1 LCLFNKLQITI
12 KAIQNWHSIISN
24 SIISNS
30 QIVFLFFMKKHYSL
44 FCTLFAAFMAMPVC
58 AQNSAVPAAGQ
69 ANMLKAADD
78 AKHKVVVIDED
89 FSGFTDGTEDK
100 PSTAT
105 ILDDMGNFVN
115 KSALKPYSE
124 ALSYK
129 QWGGAGIFSAG
140 GCLAIANGMFLN
152 TPAGDMSGEVTLT
165 FRARLSKAGGS
176 TTLNALKLMFISRS
190 SILDYEVKY
199 YNLTDEWQTFT
210 YTSTLGDFEHS
221 GFQFYSMYAS
231 NIILVDDI
239 RLEQT
244 RTSIPAPKVHEA
256 ENMTDTSFKAVWNK
270 SIEADHY
277 LLSVFTKNESNEL
290 MTVSEGFDN
299 IKADDKGNIDA
310 ASPNYPEGWEFA
322 WKDDD
327 LSNHIAKGEGPG
339 TGNKQAVRL
348 IDTGDAITTPYCP
361 EGIKSLKFWVKAE
374 ANDGQPKFSS
384 IMFTVNFGKGVYTVD
399 NYINIPDMFT
409 PEHRNGY
416 YFDLTET
423 LSAFDK
429 IYSVKIEYIREEDD
443 KTTILFDDFSYTT
456 NKPTTYNYVLK
467 DQKVEQQDN
476 EDGTVGFE
484 VNGLD
489 PDTDYTYSVKSV
501 NSDFTSAASDEQEVY
516 AVSIPTALP
525 ATNITANSY
534 TANWTS
540 HKKVDFYRVDQLQQ
554 TVIDK
559 DTKDYVMLDEDF
571 SKVTSKLT
579 EADLLDGDGFYEEG
593 ERTSGYMPLDDITKI
608 AGWKASSTVRVN
620 GWLGGNEAKQ
630 GSGTIAGA
638 IVTPTIDLSHNEGAC
653 NISLRVWGSEGD
665 WLIIQGS
672 NPASLATIEFPKG
685 GGIVE
690 KTITMPLCTSKEQ
703 LTFYSNNYKVFLI
716 DYIKITQDVKAGDK
730 VTTITG
736 SVLTED
742 ADTKS
747 MVMTNPGF
755 SDGHDVLYRVTAMRY
770 DKDSQ
775 ESHKYYSTST
785 PSDLMLVKN
794 PNPSGI
800 GSVEAAAENVAGV
813 EGGIVVN
820 AANAT
825 TVNVFNLSGQL
836 VASKACG
843 NGHAFVS
850 VAPGVYVVK
859 TNSTAAKVVVK

>member
-1 LCLFNKLQITI
+1 
-12 KAIQNWHSIISN
+12 
-24 SIISNS
+24 
-30 QIVFLFFMKKHYSL
+30 MKKHYSL
-44 FCTLFAAFMAMPVC
+44 FCTMFAAFMAMPVC

-89 FSGFTDGTEDK
+89 FSGFTDGTEDN

-105 ILDDMGNFVN
+105 ILDDMDNFVN

-129 QWGGAGIFSAG
+129 EWGGHGLFSAG

-190 SILDYEVKY
+190 SLLDYEVKFY
-199 YNLTDEWQTFT
+199 SLTDEWQTFT

-221 GFQFYSMYAS
+221 GFQFLSMYDS
-231 NIILVDDI
+231 NIVLVDDI

-310 ASPNYPEGWEFA
+310 ASPNYPDGWEFA

-327 LSNHIAKGEGPG
+327 LSNHIAKGEGAG
-339 TGNKQAVRL
+339 KDNKQAVRL

-501 NSDFTSAASDEQEVY
+501 NSDFTSVASDEQEVY

-571 SKVTSKLT
+571 SKVTSSLT
-579 EADLLDGDGFYEEG
+579 EADLLKGSYDEG

-843 NGHAFVS
+843 NGHAFMS

>member
-1 LCLFNKLQITI
+1 
-12 KAIQNWHSIISN
+12 
-24 SIISNS
+24 
-30 QIVFLFFMKKHYSL
+30 MKKHYSL

-89 FSGFTDGTEDK
+89 FSGFTDGTEDN

-105 ILDDMGNFVN
+105 ILDDMDNFVN

-129 QWGGAGIFSAG
+129 EWGGHGLFSAG

-190 SILDYEVKY
+190 SLVDYEVKF

-310 ASPNYPEGWEFA
+310 TSPNYPEGWEFA

-327 LSNHIAKGEGPG
+327 LSNHIAKGEGAG

-374 ANDGQPKFSS
+374 ANDGQPKYSS
-384 IMFTVNFGKGVYTVD
+384 ILFTVNFGKGVYTVD
-399 NYINIPDMFT
+399 NYIDIPTMFA
-409 PEHRNGY
+409 PAKRDGY

-571 SKVTSKLT
+571 SKVTSSFT
-579 EADLLDGDGFYEEG
+579 EADLLKGSYDEG

-843 NGHAFVS
+843 NGHAFMS

>member
-1 LCLFNKLQITI
+1 
-12 KAIQNWHSIISN
+12 
-24 SIISNS
+24 
-30 QIVFLFFMKKHYSL
+30 MKKHYSL

-89 FSGFTDGTEDK
+89 FSGFTDGTEDN

-105 ILDDMGNFVN
+105 MLDDMGNFVN

-190 SILDYEVKY
+190 SLVDYEVKF

-210 YTSTLGDFEHS
+210 YTSTLGEFEHS

-239 RLEQT
+239 RLEQVK
-244 RTSIPAPKVHEA
+244 TSIPAPKVQEA

-277 LLSVFTKNESNEL
+277 LLSVFTKNESKEL

-310 ASPNYPEGWEFA
+310 TSPNYPEGWEFA
-322 WKDDD
+322 WKDND
-327 LSNHIAKGEGPG
+327 LSNHIAKGEGAG
-339 TGNKQAVRL
+339 TDNKQAVRL

-374 ANDGQPKFSS
+374 ANDGQPKYSS
-384 IMFTVNFGKGVYTVD
+384 ILFTVNFGKGVYTVD
-399 NYINIPDMFT
+399 NYIDIPTMFA
-409 PEHRNGY
+409 PAKRDGY

-501 NSDFTSAASDEQEVY
+501 NSVFTSAASDEQEVY

-571 SKVTSKLT
+571 SKVTSSLT
-579 EADLLDGDGFYEEG
+579 EADLLKGFYDEG
-593 ERTSGYMPLDDITKI
+593 ERTSGYMPLDDITHI

>member
-1 LCLFNKLQITI
+1 
-12 KAIQNWHSIISN
+12 
-24 SIISNS
+24 
-30 QIVFLFFMKKHYSL
+30 MKKHYSL

-89 FSGFTDGTEDK
+89 FSGFTDGMEDN

-176 TTLNALKLMFISRS
+176 TTLNALKLMFLSRS
-190 SILDYEVKY
+190 SILDYEVKFY
-199 YNLTDEWQTFT
+199 DLTDEWQTFT
-210 YTSTLGDFEHS
+210 YTSTLGQFEHS

-327 LSNHIAKGEGPG
+327 LSNHIAKGEGSG

-467 DQKVEQQDN
+467 DKEVEQQDN

-501 NSDFTSAASDEQEVY
+501 NSDFTSVASDEQEVY

-571 SKVTSKLT
+571 SKVTSSLT
-579 EADLLDGDGFYEEG
+579 EADLLKGSYDEG
-593 ERTSGYMPLDDITKI
+593 ERTSGYMPLDDITHI

-859 TNSTAAKVVVK
+859 TNSTTAKVVVK

>member
-1 LCLFNKLQITI
+1 
-12 KAIQNWHSIISN
+12 
-24 SIISNS
+24 
-30 QIVFLFFMKKHYSL
+30 MKKHYSL

-89 FSGFTDGTEDK
+89 FSGFTDGTEDN

-105 ILDDMGNFVN
+105 ILDDMDNFVN

-129 QWGGAGIFSAG
+129 EWGGHGLFSAG

-190 SILDYEVKY
+190 SLVDYEVKFY
-199 YNLTDEWQTFT
+199 SLTDEWQTFT

-221 GFQFYSMYAS
+221 GFQFLSMYDS
-231 NIILVDDI
+231 NIVLVDDI

-244 RTSIPAPKVHEA
+244 RTSIPAPKVQEA

-277 LLSVFTKNESNEL
+277 LLSVFTKNESKEL

-310 ASPNYPEGWEFA
+310 TSPNYPEGWEFA
-322 WKDDD
+322 WKDND
-327 LSNHIAKGEGPG
+327 LSNHIAKGEGAG

-374 ANDGQPKFSS
+374 ANDGQPKYSS
-384 IMFTVNFGKGVYTVD
+384 ILFTVNFGKGVYTVD
-399 NYINIPDMFT
+399 NYIDIPTMFA
-409 PEHRNGY
+409 PAKRDGY

-467 DQKVEQQDN
+467 DQEVEQQDN

-501 NSDFTSAASDEQEVY
+501 NSVFTSAASDEQEVY

-571 SKVTSKLT
+571 SKVTSSFT
-579 EADLLDGDGFYEEG
+579 EADLLDGFYEAD

-747 MVMTNPGF
+747 MVMTNPSF

-843 NGHAFVS
+843 NGYAFVS

>member
-1 LCLFNKLQITI
+1 
-12 KAIQNWHSIISN
+12 
-24 SIISNS
+24 
-30 QIVFLFFMKKHYSL
+30 MKKHYSL

-89 FSGFTDGTEDK
+89 FSGFTDGTEDN

-140 GCLAIANGMFLN
+140 GCLAITNGMFLN

-416 YFDLTET
+416 SFDLTET

-571 SKVTSKLT
+571 SKVTSSLT
-579 EADLLDGDGFYEEG
+579 EADLLKGSYDEG

>member
-1 LCLFNKLQITI
+1 
-12 KAIQNWHSIISN
+12 
-24 SIISNS
+24 
-30 QIVFLFFMKKHYSL
+30 MKKHYSL

-78 AKHKVVVIDED
+78 AKHKVVVINED
-89 FSGFTDGTEDK
+89 FSGFTDGTEDN
-100 PSTAT
+100 PSTTT

-327 LSNHIAKGEGPG
+327 LSNHIANGEGPG

-467 DQKVEQQDN
+467 DQEVEQQDN

-571 SKVTSKLT
+571 SKVTSSLT
-579 EADLLDGDGFYEEG
+579 EADLLEGFYDEG

>member
-1 LCLFNKLQITI
+1 
-12 KAIQNWHSIISN
+12 
-24 SIISNS
+24 
-30 QIVFLFFMKKHYSL
+30 MKKHYSL

-89 FSGFTDGTEDK
+89 FSGFTDGMEDN

-190 SILDYEVKY
+190 SLVDYEVKF

-210 YTSTLGDFEHS
+210 YTSTLGEFEHS

-244 RTSIPAPKVHEA
+244 RTSIPAPKVQEA

-310 ASPNYPEGWEFA
+310 TSPNYPEGWEFA
-322 WKDDD
+322 WKDND
-327 LSNHIAKGEGPG
+327 LSNHIAKGEGAG
-339 TGNKQAVRL
+339 TDNKQAVRL
-348 IDTGDAITTPYCP
+348 IDTGDAITTPYCS

-374 ANDGQPKFSS
+374 ANDGQPKYSS
-384 IMFTVNFGKGVYTVD
+384 ILFTVNFGKGVYTVD
-399 NYINIPDMFT
+399 NYIDIPTMFA
-409 PEHRNGY
+409 PAKRDGY

-501 NSDFTSAASDEQEVY
+501 NSDFTSVASDEQEVY

-571 SKVTSKLT
+571 SKVTSSLT
-579 EADLLDGDGFYEEG
+579 EADLLKGSYDEG

>member
-1 LCLFNKLQITI
+1 
-12 KAIQNWHSIISN
+12 
-24 SIISNS
+24 
-30 QIVFLFFMKKHYSL
+30 MKKHYSL

-89 FSGFTDGTEDK
+89 FSGFTDGTEDN

-105 ILDDMGNFVN
+105 ILDDMDNFVN

-129 QWGGAGIFSAG
+129 EWGGHGLFSAG

-190 SILDYEVKY
+190 SLLDYEVKFY
-199 YNLTDEWQTFT
+199 SLTDEWQTFT

-221 GFQFYSMYAS
+221 GFQFLSMYDS
-231 NIILVDDI
+231 NIVLVDDI
-239 RLEQT
+239 RLGQT

-310 ASPNYPEGWEFA
+310 TSPNYPEGWEFA

-327 LSNHIAKGEGPG
+327 LSNHIAKGEGAG

-374 ANDGQPKFSS
+374 ANDGQPKYSS
-384 IMFTVNFGKGVYTVD
+384 ILFTVNFGKGVYTVD
-399 NYINIPDMFT
+399 NYIDIPTMFA
-409 PEHRNGY
+409 PAKRDGY

-571 SKVTSKLT
+571 SKVTSSFT
-579 EADLLDGDGFYEEG
+579 EADLLDGFYEEG
-593 ERTSGYMPLDDITKI
+593 ERTSGYMPLDDITHI

>member
-1 LCLFNKLQITI
+1 
-12 KAIQNWHSIISN
+12 
-24 SIISNS
+24 
-30 QIVFLFFMKKHYSL
+30 MKKHYSL

-89 FSGFTDGTEDK
+89 FSGFTDGTEDN

-176 TTLNALKLMFISRS
+176 TTLNALKLMFLSRS
-190 SILDYEVKY
+190 SILDYEVKFY
-199 YNLTDEWQTFT
+199 DLTDEWQTFT
-210 YTSTLGDFEHS
+210 YTSTLGQFEHS

-310 ASPNYPEGWEFA
+310 TSPNYPEGWEFA
-322 WKDDD
+322 WKDND
-327 LSNHIAKGEGPG
+327 LSNHIAKGEGAG
-339 TGNKQAVRL
+339 TDNKQAVRL

-374 ANDGQPKFSS
+374 ANDGQPKYSS
-384 IMFTVNFGKGVYTVD
+384 ILFTVNFGKGVYTVD
-399 NYINIPDMFT
+399 NYIDIPTMFA
-409 PEHRNGY
+409 PAKRDGY

-501 NSDFTSAASDEQEVY
+501 NSDFTSVASDEQEVY

-571 SKVTSKLT
+571 SKVTSSLT
-579 EADLLDGDGFYEEG
+579 EADLLDGFYDEG

-747 MVMTNPGF
+747 MVMTNPSF

>member
-1 LCLFNKLQITI
+1 
-12 KAIQNWHSIISN
+12 
-24 SIISNS
+24 
-30 QIVFLFFMKKHYSL
+30 MKKHYSL

-58 AQNSAVPAAGQ
+58 AQNSAVPADGQ

-89 FSGFTDGTEDK
+89 FSGFTDGTEDN

-190 SILDYEVKY
+190 SLVDYEVKF

-210 YTSTLGDFEHS
+210 YTSTLGEFEHS

-244 RTSIPAPKVHEA
+244 RTSIPAPKVQEA

-310 ASPNYPEGWEFA
+310 TSPNYPEGWEFA
-322 WKDDD
+322 WKDND

-374 ANDGQPKFSS
+374 ANDGQPKYSS
-384 IMFTVNFGKGVYTVD
+384 ILFTVNFGKGVYTVD
-399 NYINIPDMFT
+399 NYIDIPTMFA
-409 PEHRNGY
+409 PAKRDGY

-456 NKPTTYNYVLK
+456 YKPTTYNYVLK

-571 SKVTSKLT
+571 SKVTSSFT
-579 EADLLDGDGFYEEG
+579 EADLLDGFYEEG

>member
-1 LCLFNKLQITI
+1 
-12 KAIQNWHSIISN
+12 
-24 SIISNS
+24 
-30 QIVFLFFMKKHYSL
+30 MKKHYSL
-44 FCTLFAAFMAMPVC
+44 FCTLFAAFMAIPVC
-58 AQNSAVPAAGQ
+58 AQNSAVPADGQ

-78 AKHKVVVIDED
+78 AKHKVVVINED
-89 FSGFTDGTEDK
+89 FSGFTDGTEDN
-100 PSTAT
+100 PFNTT

-140 GCLAIANGMFLN
+140 GCLAITNGMFLN

-210 YTSTLGDFEHS
+210 YTSTLGEFEHS

-327 LSNHIAKGEGPG
+327 LSNHIAKGEGAG
-339 TGNKQAVRL
+339 KDNKQAVRL

-501 NSDFTSAASDEQEVY
+501 NSDFTSVASDEQEVY

-571 SKVTSKLT
+571 SKVTSSLT
-579 EADLLDGDGFYEEG
+579 EADLLKGSYDEG

-843 NGHAFVS
+843 NGHAFMS

>member
-1 LCLFNKLQITI
+1 
-12 KAIQNWHSIISN
+12 
-24 SIISNS
+24 
-30 QIVFLFFMKKHYSL
+30 MKKHYSL

-78 AKHKVVVIDED
+78 AKHKVVVINED
-89 FSGFTDGTEDK
+89 FSGFTDGTEDN

-105 ILDDMGNFVN
+105 MLDDMGNFVN

-190 SILDYEVKY
+190 SLVDYEVKF

-210 YTSTLGDFEHS
+210 YTSTLGEFEHS

-244 RTSIPAPKVHEA
+244 RTSIPAPKVQEA
-256 ENMTDTSFKAVWNK
+256 EDMTDTSFKAVWNK

-277 LLSVFTKNESNEL
+277 LLSVFTKNESKEL

-310 ASPNYPEGWEFA
+310 TSPNYPEGWEFA
-322 WKDDD
+322 WKDND
-327 LSNHIAKGEGPG
+327 LSNHIAKGEGAG
-339 TGNKQAVRL
+339 TDNKQAVRL
-348 IDTGDAITTPYCP
+348 IDTGDAITTPYCS

-374 ANDGQPKFSS
+374 ANDGQPKYSS
-384 IMFTVNFGKGVYTVD
+384 ILFTVNFGKGVYTVD
-399 NYINIPDMFT
+399 NYIDIPTMFA
-409 PEHRNGY
+409 PAKRDGY

-501 NSDFTSAASDEQEVY
+501 NSDFTSVASDEQEVY

-534 TANWTS
+534 TTNWTS

-571 SKVTSKLT
+571 SKVTSSLT
-579 EADLLDGDGFYEEG
+579 EADLLKGSYDEG

>member
-1 LCLFNKLQITI
+1 
-12 KAIQNWHSIISN
+12 
-24 SIISNS
+24 
-30 QIVFLFFMKKHYSL
+30 MKKHYSL

-89 FSGFTDGTEDK
+89 FSGFTDGTEDN

-105 ILDDMGNFVN
+105 ILDDMDNFVN

-129 QWGGAGIFSAG
+129 EWGGHGLFSAG

-190 SILDYEVKY
+190 SLVDYEVKFY
-199 YNLTDEWQTFT
+199 SLTDEWQTFT

-221 GFQFYSMYAS
+221 GFQFLSMYDS
-231 NIILVDDI
+231 NIVLVDDI

-244 RTSIPAPKVHEA
+244 RTSIPAPKVQEA

-277 LLSVFTKNESNEL
+277 LLSVFTKNESKEL

-310 ASPNYPEGWEFA
+310 TSPNYPEGWEFA
-322 WKDDD
+322 WKDND
-327 LSNHIAKGEGPG
+327 LSNHIAKGEGAG

-374 ANDGQPKFSS
+374 ANDGQPKYSS
-384 IMFTVNFGKGVYTVD
+384 ILFTVNFGKGVYTVD
-399 NYINIPDMFT
+399 NYIDIPTMFA
-409 PEHRNGY
+409 PAKRDGY

-467 DQKVEQQDN
+467 DQEVEQQDN

-501 NSDFTSAASDEQEVY
+501 NSVFTSAASDEQEVY

-571 SKVTSKLT
+571 SKVTSSFT
-579 EADLLDGDGFYEEG
+579 EADLLDGFYEAD

-800 GSVEAAAENVAGV
+800 GSVEAAAEDVAGV

>member
-1 LCLFNKLQITI
+1 
-12 KAIQNWHSIISN
+12 
-24 SIISNS
+24 
-30 QIVFLFFMKKHYSL
+30 MKKHYSL

-58 AQNSAVPAAGQ
+58 AQNSAVPADGQ

-89 FSGFTDGTEDK
+89 FSGFTDGTEDN

-140 GCLAIANGMFLN
+140 GCLAITNGMFLN

-176 TTLNALKLMFISRS
+176 TTLNALKLMFLSRS
-190 SILDYEVKY
+190 SILDYEVKFY
-199 YNLTDEWQTFT
+199 DLTDEWQTFT
-210 YTSTLGDFEHS
+210 YTSTLGQFEHS

-310 ASPNYPEGWEFA
+310 TSPNYPEGWEFA
-322 WKDDD
+322 WKDND
-327 LSNHIAKGEGPG
+327 LSNHIAKGEGAG
-339 TGNKQAVRL
+339 TDNKQAVRL
-348 IDTGDAITTPYCP
+348 IDTSDAITTPYCP

-571 SKVTSKLT
+571 SKVTSSLT
-579 EADLLDGDGFYEEG
+579 EADLLDGFYEEG

>member
-1 LCLFNKLQITI
+1 
-12 KAIQNWHSIISN
+12 
-24 SIISNS
+24 
-30 QIVFLFFMKKHYSL
+30 MKKHYSL

-89 FSGFTDGTEDK
+89 FSGFTDGTEDN

-105 ILDDMGNFVN
+105 ILDDMDNFVN

-129 QWGGAGIFSAG
+129 EWGGHGLFSAG

-190 SILDYEVKY
+190 SLVDYEVKFY
-199 YNLTDEWQTFT
+199 SLTDEWQTFT

-221 GFQFYSMYAS
+221 GFQFLSMYDS

-244 RTSIPAPKVHEA
+244 RTSIPAPKVQEA

-277 LLSVFTKNESNEL
+277 LLSVFTKNESKEL

-322 WKDDD
+322 WKDND
-327 LSNHIAKGEGPG
+327 LSNHIAKGEGAG
-339 TGNKQAVRL
+339 TDNKQAVRL

-374 ANDGQPKFSS
+374 ANDGQPKYSS
-384 IMFTVNFGKGVYTVD
+384 ILFTVNFGKGVYTVD
-399 NYINIPDMFT
+399 NYIDIPTMFA
-409 PEHRNGY
+409 PAKRDGY
-416 YFDLTET
+416 YYDLTET

-501 NSDFTSAASDEQEVY
+501 NSDFTSVASDEQEVY

-571 SKVTSKLT
+571 SKVTSSFT
-579 EADLLDGDGFYEEG
+579 EADLLDGFYEAD

-800 GSVEAAAENVAGV
+800 GSVEVAAENVAGV

-843 NGHAFVS
+843 NGHAFMS

>member
-1 LCLFNKLQITI
+1 
-12 KAIQNWHSIISN
+12 
-24 SIISNS
+24 
-30 QIVFLFFMKKHYSL
+30 MKKHYSL

-78 AKHKVVVIDED
+78 AKHKVVVINED
-89 FSGFTDGTEDK
+89 FSGFTDGTEDN
-100 PSTAT
+100 PSTT
-105 ILDDMGNFVN
+105 TMLDDMGNFVN

-129 QWGGAGIFSAG
+129 QWGGAGILSAG

-176 TTLNALKLMFISRS
+176 TMLNALKLMFISRS
-190 SILDYEVKY
+190 SLLDYEVKFY
-199 YNLTDEWQTFT
+199 SLTDEWQTFT
-210 YTSTLGDFEHS
+210 YTSTLGEFEHS
-221 GFQFYSMYAS
+221 GFQFLSMYAS
-231 NIILVDDI
+231 NIVLVDDI

-327 LSNHIAKGEGPG
+327 LSNHIAKGEGAG
-339 TGNKQAVRL
+339 TDNKQAVRL

-384 IMFTVNFGKGVYTVD
+384 ILFTVNFGKGVFTVD
-399 NYINIPDMFT
+399 NYIDIPAMFT

-467 DQKVEQQDN
+467 DKEVEQQDN

-571 SKVTSKLT
+571 SKVTSSFT
-579 EADLLDGDGFYEEG
+579 EADLLDGFYEADD
-593 ERTSGYMPLDDITKI
+593 RTSGYMPLDDITHI

-755 SDGHDVLYRVTAMRY
+755 SDGHEVLYRVTAMRY

-800 GSVEAAAENVAGV
+800 GSVEAAAENVTGV
-813 EGGIVVN
+813 EGGIEVN

-825 TVNVFNLSGQL
+825 TINVFNLSGQL

-850 VAPGVYVVK
+850 AAPGVYVVK
-859 TNSTAAKVVVK
+859 TNSTTAKVVVK

>member
-1 LCLFNKLQITI
+1 
-12 KAIQNWHSIISN
+12 
-24 SIISNS
+24 
-30 QIVFLFFMKKHYSL
+30 MKKHYSL

-89 FSGFTDGTEDK
+89 FSGFTDGTEDN

-176 TTLNALKLMFISRS
+176 TTLNALKLMFLSRS
-190 SILDYEVKY
+190 SILDYEVKFY
-199 YNLTDEWQTFT
+199 DLTDEWQTFT
-210 YTSTLGDFEHS
+210 YTSTLGQFEHS

-322 WKDDD
+322 WKADD
-327 LSNHIAKGEGPG
+327 LSNHIAKGEGSG

-571 SKVTSKLT
+571 SKVTSSFT
-579 EADLLDGDGFYEEG
+579 EADLLDGFYEADD
-593 ERTSGYMPLDDITKI
+593 RTSGYMPLDDITHI

-716 DYIKITQDVKAGDK
+716 DYIKITQDVKSGDK

-813 EGGIVVN
+813 EGGIVVT

>member
-1 LCLFNKLQITI
+1 
-12 KAIQNWHSIISN
+12 
-24 SIISNS
+24 
-30 QIVFLFFMKKHYSL
+30 MKKHYSL

-89 FSGFTDGTEDK
+89 FSGFTDGTEDN

-105 ILDDMGNFVN
+105 MLDDMGNFVN

-190 SILDYEVKY
+190 SLVDYEVKF

-244 RTSIPAPKVHEA
+244 RTSIPAPKVQEA

-310 ASPNYPEGWEFA
+310 TSPNYPEGWEFA
-322 WKDDD
+322 WKDND
-327 LSNHIAKGEGPG
+327 LSNHIAKGEGAG
-339 TGNKQAVRL
+339 TDNKQAVRL
-348 IDTGDAITTPYCP
+348 IDTGDAITTPYCS

-374 ANDGQPKFSS
+374 ANDGQPKYSS
-384 IMFTVNFGKGVYTVD
+384 ILFTVNFGKGVYTVD
-399 NYINIPDMFT
+399 NYIDIPTMFA
-409 PEHRNGY
+409 PAKRDGY

-501 NSDFTSAASDEQEVY
+501 NSEFTSVASDEQEVY

-571 SKVTSKLT
+571 SKVTSSLT
-579 EADLLDGDGFYEEG
+579 EADLLKGSYDEG

-813 EGGIVVN
+813 EGGIVVT

-859 TNSTAAKVVVK
+859 TSSSAAKVVVK

>member
-1 LCLFNKLQITI
+1 
-12 KAIQNWHSIISN
+12 
-24 SIISNS
+24 
-30 QIVFLFFMKKHYSL
+30 MKKHYSL

-58 AQNSAVPAAGQ
+58 AQNSAVPADGQ

-78 AKHKVVVIDED
+78 AKHKVVVINED
-89 FSGFTDGTEDK
+89 FSGFTDGTEDN

-105 ILDDMGNFVN
+105 ILDDMCNFVN

-140 GCLAIANGMFLN
+140 GCLAITNGMFLN

-210 YTSTLGDFEHS
+210 YTSTLGEFEHS

-327 LSNHIAKGEGPG
+327 LSNHIAKGEGAG

-374 ANDGQPKFSS
+374 ANDGQPKYSS
-384 IMFTVNFGKGVYTVD
+384 ILFTVNFGKGVYTVD
-399 NYINIPDMFT
+399 NYIDIPTMFA
-409 PEHRNGY
+409 PAKRDGY

-571 SKVTSKLT
+571 SKVTSSLT
-579 EADLLDGDGFYEEG
+579 EADLLKGSYDEG
-593 ERTSGYMPLDDITKI
+593 ERTSGYMPLDDITHI

>member
-1 LCLFNKLQITI
+1 
-12 KAIQNWHSIISN
+12 
-24 SIISNS
+24 
-30 QIVFLFFMKKHYSL
+30 MKKHYSL

-89 FSGFTDGTEDK
+89 FSGFTDGTEDN

-176 TTLNALKLMFISRS
+176 TTLNALKLMFLSRS
-190 SILDYEVKY
+190 SILDYEVKFY
-199 YNLTDEWQTFT
+199 DLTDEWQTFT
-210 YTSTLGDFEHS
+210 YTSTLGQFEHS

-310 ASPNYPEGWEFA
+310 TSPNYPEGWEFA
-322 WKDDD
+322 WKDND
-327 LSNHIAKGEGPG
+327 LSNHIAKGEGAG
-339 TGNKQAVRL
+339 TDNKQAVRL

-374 ANDGQPKFSS
+374 ANDGLPKFSS

-571 SKVTSKLT
+571 SKVTSSLT
-579 EADLLDGDGFYEEG
+579 EADLLDGFYEEG

-730 VTTITG
+730 VSTITG

-813 EGGIVVN
+813 EGGIVVT

>member
-1 LCLFNKLQITI
+1 
-12 KAIQNWHSIISN
+12 
-24 SIISNS
+24 
-30 QIVFLFFMKKHYSL
+30 MKKHYSL

-89 FSGFTDGTEDK
+89 FSGFTDGTEDN

-105 ILDDMGNFVN
+105 ILDDMDNFVN

-129 QWGGAGIFSAG
+129 EWGGHGLFSAG

-190 SILDYEVKY
+190 SLVDYEVKFY
-199 YNLTDEWQTFT
+199 SLTDEWQTFT

-221 GFQFYSMYAS
+221 GFQFLSMYDS
-231 NIILVDDI
+231 NIVLVDDI

-244 RTSIPAPKVHEA
+244 RTSIPAPKVQEA

-277 LLSVFTKNESNEL
+277 LLSVFTKNESKEL

-310 ASPNYPEGWEFA
+310 TSPNYPEGWEFA
-322 WKDDD
+322 WKDND
-327 LSNHIAKGEGPG
+327 LSNHIAKGEGVG

-374 ANDGQPKFSS
+374 ANDGQPKYSS
-384 IMFTVNFGKGVYTVD
+384 ILFTVNFGKGVYTVD
-399 NYINIPDMFT
+399 NYIDIPTMFA
-409 PEHRNGY
+409 PAKRDGY

-467 DQKVEQQDN
+467 DQEVEQQDN

-571 SKVTSKLT
+571 SKVTSSLT
-579 EADLLDGDGFYEEG
+579 EADLLKGSYDEG

>member
-1 LCLFNKLQITI
+1 
-12 KAIQNWHSIISN
+12 
-24 SIISNS
+24 
-30 QIVFLFFMKKHYSL
+30 MKKHYSL

-58 AQNSAVPAAGQ
+58 AQNSAVPADGQ

-78 AKHKVVVIDED
+78 AKHKVVVINED
-89 FSGFTDGTEDK
+89 FSGFTDGTEDN

-140 GCLAIANGMFLN
+140 GCLAITNGMFLN

-176 TTLNALKLMFISRS
+176 TTLNALKLMFLSRS
-190 SILDYEVKY
+190 SILDYEVKFY
-199 YNLTDEWQTFT
+199 DLTDEWQTFT
-210 YTSTLGDFEHS
+210 YTSTLGQFEHS

-310 ASPNYPEGWEFA
+310 TSPNYPEGWEFA
-322 WKDDD
+322 WKDND
-327 LSNHIAKGEGPG
+327 LSNHIAKGEGAG
-339 TGNKQAVRL
+339 TDNKQAVRL

-467 DQKVEQQDN
+467 DQEVEQQDN

-501 NSDFTSAASDEQEVY
+501 NSDFTSVASDEQEVY

-571 SKVTSKLT
+571 SKVTSSLT
-579 EADLLDGDGFYEEG
+579 EADLLKGSYDEG

-843 NGHAFVS
+843 NGHAFMS

>member
-1 LCLFNKLQITI
+1 
-12 KAIQNWHSIISN
+12 
-24 SIISNS
+24 
-30 QIVFLFFMKKHYSL
+30 MKKHYSL

-58 AQNSAVPAAGQ
+58 AQNSAVPADGQ

-78 AKHKVVVIDED
+78 AKHKVVVINED
-89 FSGFTDGTEDK
+89 FSGFTDGTEDN

-140 GCLAIANGMFLN
+140 GCLAITNGMFLN

-210 YTSTLGDFEHS
+210 YTSTLGEFEHS

-327 LSNHIAKGEGPG
+327 LSNHIAKGEGAG
-339 TGNKQAVRL
+339 KDNKQAVRL

-516 AVSIPTALP
+516 AVSIPIALP

-571 SKVTSKLT
+571 SKVTSSLT
-579 EADLLDGDGFYEEG
+579 EADLLKGSYDEG

>member
-1 LCLFNKLQITI
+1 
-12 KAIQNWHSIISN
+12 
-24 SIISNS
+24 
-30 QIVFLFFMKKHYSL
+30 MKKHYSL

-78 AKHKVVVIDED
+78 AKHKVVVINED
-89 FSGFTDGTEDK
+89 FSGFTDGTEDN

-105 ILDDMGNFVN
+105 MLDDMGNFVN

-190 SILDYEVKY
+190 SLVDYEVKF

-210 YTSTLGDFEHS
+210 YTSTLGEFEHS

-244 RTSIPAPKVHEA
+244 RTSIPAPKVQEA

-310 ASPNYPEGWEFA
+310 TSPNYPEGWEFA
-322 WKDDD
+322 WKDND

-374 ANDGQPKFSS
+374 ANDGQPKYSS
-384 IMFTVNFGKGVYTVD
+384 ILFTVNFGKGVYTVD
-399 NYINIPDMFT
+399 NYIDIPTMFA
-409 PEHRNGY
+409 PAKRDGY

-456 NKPTTYNYVLK
+456 YKPTTYNYVLK

-501 NSDFTSAASDEQEVY
+501 NSDFTSVASDEQEVY

-571 SKVTSKLT
+571 SKVTSSLT
-579 EADLLDGDGFYEEG
+579 EADLLEGFYDEG
-593 ERTSGYMPLDDITKI
+593 ERTSGYMPLDEITKI

-736 SVLTED
+736 SVLTEN

-859 TNSTAAKVVVK
+859 TNNTAAKVVVK

>member
-1 LCLFNKLQITI
+1 
-12 KAIQNWHSIISN
+12 
-24 SIISNS
+24 
-30 QIVFLFFMKKHYSL
+30 MKKHYSL

-190 SILDYEVKY
+190 SLVDYEVKF

-210 YTSTLGDFEHS
+210 YTSTLGEFEHS

-244 RTSIPAPKVHEA
+244 RTSIPAPKVQEA

-277 LLSVFTKNESNEL
+277 LLSVFTKNESKEL

-310 ASPNYPEGWEFA
+310 TSPNYPEGWEFA
-322 WKDDD
+322 WKDND
-327 LSNHIAKGEGPG
+327 LSNHIAKGEGAG
-339 TGNKQAVRL
+339 TDNKQAVRL
-348 IDTGDAITTPYCP
+348 IDIGDAITTPYCP

-374 ANDGQPKFSS
+374 ANDGQPKYSS
-384 IMFTVNFGKGVYTVD
+384 ILFTVNFGKGVYTVD
-399 NYINIPDMFT
+399 NYIDIPTMFA
-409 PEHRNGY
+409 PAKRDGY

-501 NSDFTSAASDEQEVY
+501 NSDFTSVASDEQEVY

-571 SKVTSKLT
+571 SKVTSSLT
-579 EADLLDGDGFYEEG
+579 EADLLKGSYDEG

-843 NGHAFVS
+843 NGHAFMS

>member
-1 LCLFNKLQITI
+1 
-12 KAIQNWHSIISN
+12 
-24 SIISNS
+24 
-30 QIVFLFFMKKHYSL
+30 MKKHYSL

-89 FSGFTDGTEDK
+89 FSGFTDGMEDN

-140 GCLAIANGMFLN
+140 GCLAITNGMFLN

-299 IKADDKGNIDA
+299 IKADDKCNIDA

-416 YFDLTET
+416 SFDLTET

-501 NSDFTSAASDEQEVY
+501 NSDFTSVASDEQEVY

-571 SKVTSKLT
+571 SKVTSSFT
-579 EADLLDGDGFYEEG
+579 EADLLDGFYEEG

>member
-1 LCLFNKLQITI
+1 
-12 KAIQNWHSIISN
+12 
-24 SIISNS
+24 
-30 QIVFLFFMKKHYSL
+30 MKKHYSL
-44 FCTLFAAFMAMPVC
+44 FCTMFAAFMAMPVC

-89 FSGFTDGTEDK
+89 FSGFTDGTEDN

-105 ILDDMGNFVN
+105 ILDDMDNFVN

-129 QWGGAGIFSAG
+129 EWGGHGLFSAG

-190 SILDYEVKY
+190 SLLDYEVKFY
-199 YNLTDEWQTFT
+199 SLTDEWQTFT

-221 GFQFYSMYAS
+221 GFQFLSMYDS
-231 NIILVDDI
+231 NIVLVDDI

-310 ASPNYPEGWEFA
+310 TSPNYPEGWEFA

-327 LSNHIAKGEGPG
+327 LSNHIAKGEGAG

-374 ANDGQPKFSS
+374 ANDGQPKYSS
-384 IMFTVNFGKGVYTVD
+384 ILFTVNFGKGVYTVD
-399 NYINIPDMFT
+399 NYIDIPTMFA
-409 PEHRNGY
+409 PAKRDGY

-571 SKVTSKLT
+571 SKVTSSLT
-579 EADLLDGDGFYEEG
+579 EADLLKGSYDEG

-843 NGHAFVS
+843 NGHAFMS

>member
-1 LCLFNKLQITI
+1 
-12 KAIQNWHSIISN
+12 
-24 SIISNS
+24 
-30 QIVFLFFMKKHYSL
+30 MKKHYSL

-58 AQNSAVPAAGQ
+58 AQNSAVPADGQ

-322 WKDDD
+322 WKADD
-327 LSNHIAKGEGPG
+327 LSNHIAKGEGSG

-571 SKVTSKLT
+571 SKVTSSFT
-579 EADLLDGDGFYEEG
+579 EADLLDGFYEADD
-593 ERTSGYMPLDDITKI
+593 RTSGYMPLDDITHI

-813 EGGIVVN
+813 EGGIVVT

>member
-1 LCLFNKLQITI
+1 
-12 KAIQNWHSIISN
+12 
-24 SIISNS
+24 
-30 QIVFLFFMKKHYSL
+30 MKKHYSL
-44 FCTLFAAFMAMPVC
+44 FCTMFAAFMAMPVC

-89 FSGFTDGTEDK
+89 FSGFTDGTEDN

-105 ILDDMGNFVN
+105 ILDDMDNFVN

-129 QWGGAGIFSAG
+129 EWGGHGLFSAG

-190 SILDYEVKY
+190 SLLDYEVKFY
-199 YNLTDEWQTFT
+199 SLTDEWQTFT

-221 GFQFYSMYAS
+221 GFQFLSMYDS

-310 ASPNYPEGWEFA
+310 TSPNYPEGWEFA

-327 LSNHIAKGEGPG
+327 LSNHIAKGEGAG

-374 ANDGQPKFSS
+374 ANDGQPKYSS
-384 IMFTVNFGKGVYTVD
+384 ILFTVNFGKGVYTVD
-399 NYINIPDMFT
+399 NYIDIPTMFA
-409 PEHRNGY
+409 PAKRDGY

-501 NSDFTSAASDEQEVY
+501 NSDFTSVASDEQEVY

-571 SKVTSKLT
+571 SKVTSSFT
-579 EADLLDGDGFYEEG
+579 EADLLDGFYEEG

-843 NGHAFVS
+843 NGYAFVS

>member
-1 LCLFNKLQITI
+1 
-12 KAIQNWHSIISN
+12 
-24 SIISNS
+24 
-30 QIVFLFFMKKHYSL
+30 MKKHYSL

-89 FSGFTDGTEDK
+89 FSGFTDGTEDN

-176 TTLNALKLMFISRS
+176 TTLNALKLMFLSRS
-190 SILDYEVKY
+190 SILDYEVKFY
-199 YNLTDEWQTFT
+199 DLTDEWQTFT
-210 YTSTLGDFEHS
+210 YTSTLGQFEHS

-310 ASPNYPEGWEFA
+310 TSPNYPEGWEFA
-322 WKDDD
+322 WKDND
-327 LSNHIAKGEGPG
+327 LSNHIAKGEGAG
-339 TGNKQAVRL
+339 TDNKQAVRL

-467 DQKVEQQDN
+467 DQEVEQQDN

-501 NSDFTSAASDEQEVY
+501 NSDFTSVASDEQEVY

-571 SKVTSKLT
+571 SKVTSSLT
-579 EADLLDGDGFYEEG
+579 EADLLKGSYDEG

>member
-1 LCLFNKLQITI
+1 
-12 KAIQNWHSIISN
+12 
-24 SIISNS
+24 
-30 QIVFLFFMKKHYSL
+30 MKKHYSL
-44 FCTLFAAFMAMPVC
+44 FCTMFAAFMAMPVC

-89 FSGFTDGTEDK
+89 FSGFTDGTEDN

-105 ILDDMGNFVN
+105 ILDDMDNFVN

-129 QWGGAGIFSAG
+129 EWGGHGLFSAG

-190 SILDYEVKY
+190 SLVDYEVKF

-310 ASPNYPEGWEFA
+310 TSPNYPEGWEFA

-327 LSNHIAKGEGPG
+327 LSNHIAKGEGAG

-374 ANDGQPKFSS
+374 ANDGQPKYSS
-384 IMFTVNFGKGVYTVD
+384 ILFTVNFGKGVYTVD
-399 NYINIPDMFT
+399 NYIDIPTMFA
-409 PEHRNGY
+409 PAKRDGY

-571 SKVTSKLT
+571 SKVTSSFT
-579 EADLLDGDGFYEEG
+579 EADLLKGSYDEG

-843 NGHAFVS
+843 NGHAFMS

>member
-1 LCLFNKLQITI
+1 
-12 KAIQNWHSIISN
+12 
-24 SIISNS
+24 
-30 QIVFLFFMKKHYSL
+30 MKKHYSL

-89 FSGFTDGTEDK
+89 FSGFTDGTEDS

-310 ASPNYPEGWEFA
+310 TSPNYPEGWEFA

-339 TGNKQAVRL
+339 TDNKQAVRL
-348 IDTGDAITTPYCP
+348 IDTGDALTTPYCP

-443 KTTILFDDFSYTT
+443 KTTILFDNFSYTT
-456 NKPTTYNYVLK
+456 YKPTTYNYVLK
-467 DQKVEQQDN
+467 DKKVEQQDN

-501 NSDFTSAASDEQEVY
+501 NSDFTSVASDEQEVY

-571 SKVTSKLT
+571 SKVTSSLT
-579 EADLLDGDGFYEEG
+579 EADLLEGFYDEG

>member
-1 LCLFNKLQITI
+1 
-12 KAIQNWHSIISN
+12 
-24 SIISNS
+24 
-30 QIVFLFFMKKHYSL
+30 MKKHYSL

-89 FSGFTDGTEDK
+89 FSGFTDGTEDN

-105 ILDDMGNFVN
+105 MLDDMGNFVN

-190 SILDYEVKY
+190 SLVDYEVKF

-210 YTSTLGDFEHS
+210 YTSTLGEFEHS

-244 RTSIPAPKVHEA
+244 RTSIPAPKVQEA

-277 LLSVFTKNESNEL
+277 LLSVFTKNESKEL

-322 WKDDD
+322 WKDND
-327 LSNHIAKGEGPG
+327 LSNHIAKGEGAG
-339 TGNKQAVRL
+339 TDNKQAVRL

-374 ANDGQPKFSS
+374 ANDGQPKYSS
-384 IMFTVNFGKGVYTVD
+384 ILFTVNFGKGVYTVD
-399 NYINIPDMFT
+399 NYIDIPTMFA
-409 PEHRNGY
+409 PAKRDGY

-501 NSDFTSAASDEQEVY
+501 NSDFTSVASDEQEVY

-571 SKVTSKLT
+571 SKVTSSLT
-579 EADLLDGDGFYEEG
+579 EADLLKGSYDEG

-813 EGGIVVN
+813 EGGIVVT

>member
-1 LCLFNKLQITI
+1 
-12 KAIQNWHSIISN
+12 
-24 SIISNS
+24 
-30 QIVFLFFMKKHYSL
+30 MKKHYSL

-78 AKHKVVVIDED
+78 AKHKVVVINED
-89 FSGFTDGTEDK
+89 FSGFTDGTEDN

-244 RTSIPAPKVHEA
+244 RTSIPAPKVQEA

-277 LLSVFTKNESNEL
+277 LLSVFTKNESKEL

-327 LSNHIAKGEGPG
+327 LSNHIAKGEGAG

-374 ANDGQPKFSS
+374 ANDGQPKYSS
-384 IMFTVNFGKGVYTVD
+384 ILFTVNFGKGVYTVD
-399 NYINIPDMFT
+399 NYIDIPTMFA
-409 PEHRNGY
+409 PAKRDGY

-501 NSDFTSAASDEQEVY
+501 NSDFTSVASDEQEVY

-571 SKVTSKLT
+571 SKVTSSLT
-579 EADLLDGDGFYEEG
+579 EADLLKGSYDEG

-800 GSVEAAAENVAGV
+800 GSVKAAAENVAGV

>member
-1 LCLFNKLQITI
+1 
-12 KAIQNWHSIISN
+12 
-24 SIISNS
+24 
-30 QIVFLFFMKKHYSL
+30 MKKHYSL

-89 FSGFTDGTEDK
+89 FSGFTDGTEDN

-176 TTLNALKLMFISRS
+176 TTLNALKLMFLSRS
-190 SILDYEVKY
+190 SILDYEVKFY
-199 YNLTDEWQTFT
+199 DLTDEWQTFT
-210 YTSTLGDFEHS
+210 YTSTLGQFEHS

-327 LSNHIAKGEGPG
+327 LSNHIAKGEGAG
-339 TGNKQAVRL
+339 KDNKQAVRL

-571 SKVTSKLT
+571 SKVTSSLT
-579 EADLLDGDGFYEEG
+579 EADLLDGFYEEG

-747 MVMTNPGF
+747 MVMTNPSF

-770 DKDSQ
+770 DKDS
-775 ESHKYYSTST
+775 
-785 PSDLMLVKN
+785 
-794 PNPSGI
+794 
-800 GSVEAAAENVAGV
+800 
-813 EGGIVVN
+813 
-820 AANAT
+820 
-825 TVNVFNLSGQL
+825 
-836 VASKACG
+836 
-843 NGHAFVS
+843 
-850 VAPGVYVVK
+850 
-859 TNSTAAKVVVK
+859 

>member
-1 LCLFNKLQITI
+1 
-12 KAIQNWHSIISN
+12 
-24 SIISNS
+24 
-30 QIVFLFFMKKHYSL
+30 MKKHYSL

-89 FSGFTDGTEDK
+89 FSGFTDGTEDN

-105 ILDDMGNFVN
+105 ILDDMDNFVN

-129 QWGGAGIFSAG
+129 EWGGHGLFSAG

-190 SILDYEVKY
+190 SLLDYEVKFY
-199 YNLTDEWQTFT
+199 SLTDEWQTFT

-221 GFQFYSMYAS
+221 GFQFLSMYAS

-239 RLEQT
+239 RLEQA
-244 RTSIPAPKVHEA
+244 RTSIPAPKVQEA

-277 LLSVFTKNESNEL
+277 LLSVFTKNESKEL

-322 WKDDD
+322 WKDND
-327 LSNHIAKGEGPG
+327 LSNHIAKGEGAG
-339 TGNKQAVRL
+339 TDNKQAVRL

-571 SKVTSKLT
+571 SKVTSSLT
-579 EADLLDGDGFYEEG
+579 EADLLDGFYEEG

-653 NISLRVWGSEGD
+653 NISLRVWGSDGD

>member
-1 LCLFNKLQITI
+1 
-12 KAIQNWHSIISN
+12 
-24 SIISNS
+24 
-30 QIVFLFFMKKHYSL
+30 MKKHYSL

-89 FSGFTDGTEDK
+89 FSGFTDGTEDN

-105 ILDDMGNFVN
+105 ILDDMDNFVN

-129 QWGGAGIFSAG
+129 EWGGHGLFSAG

-190 SILDYEVKY
+190 SLVDYEVKFY
-199 YNLTDEWQTFT
+199 SLTDEWQTFT

-221 GFQFYSMYAS
+221 GFQFLSMYDS
-231 NIILVDDI
+231 NIVLVDDI

-244 RTSIPAPKVHEA
+244 RTSIPAPKVQEA

-277 LLSVFTKNESNEL
+277 LLSVFTKNESKEL

-310 ASPNYPEGWEFA
+310 TSPNYPEGWEFA
-322 WKDDD
+322 WKDND
-327 LSNHIAKGEGPG
+327 LSNHIAKGEGAG

-374 ANDGQPKFSS
+374 ANDGQPKYSS
-384 IMFTVNFGKGVYTVD
+384 ILFTVNFGKGVYTVD

-467 DQKVEQQDN
+467 DQEVEQQDN

-571 SKVTSKLT
+571 SKVTSSLT
-579 EADLLDGDGFYEEG
+579 EADLLKGSYDEG

-843 NGHAFVS
+843 NGHAFMS

>member
-1 LCLFNKLQITI
+1 
-12 KAIQNWHSIISN
+12 
-24 SIISNS
+24 
-30 QIVFLFFMKKHYSL
+30 MKKHYSL

-69 ANMLKAADD
+69 ANMQKAADD

-89 FSGFTDGTEDK
+89 FSGFTDGTEDN

-190 SILDYEVKY
+190 SLVDYEVKF

-210 YTSTLGDFEHS
+210 YTSTLGEFEHS

-244 RTSIPAPKVHEA
+244 RTSIPAPKVQEA

-277 LLSVFTKNESNEL
+277 LLSVFTKNESKEL

-327 LSNHIAKGEGPG
+327 LSNHIAKGEGAG

-374 ANDGQPKFSS
+374 ANDGQPKYSS
-384 IMFTVNFGKGVYTVD
+384 ILFTVNFGKGVYTVD
-399 NYINIPDMFT
+399 NYIDIPTMFA
-409 PEHRNGY
+409 PAKRDGY

-571 SKVTSKLT
+571 SKVTSSFT
-579 EADLLDGDGFYEEG
+579 EADLLDGFYEEG
-593 ERTSGYMPLDDITKI
+593 ERTSGYMPLDDITHI

-742 ADTKS
+742 ADSKS

-825 TVNVFNLSGQL
+825 TVNVFNVSGQL

-843 NGHAFVS
+843 NGHAFMS